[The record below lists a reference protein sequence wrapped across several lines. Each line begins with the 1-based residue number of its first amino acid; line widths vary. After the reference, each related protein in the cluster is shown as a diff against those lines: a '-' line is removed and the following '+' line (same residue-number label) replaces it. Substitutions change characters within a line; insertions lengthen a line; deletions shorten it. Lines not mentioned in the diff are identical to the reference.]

1 MVSACLLL
9 LAGVILGA
17 LGSHALDNILT
28 PKKQNSWE
36 LAVQYQLIHGLGL
49 IMIAMLYQ
57 QRGTPLLRWAGT
69 IMLIGI
75 LLFSGSIYATALGA
89 PEGLSQIAPYG
100 GSSLM
105 IAWLLLACT
114 DGFCVRFLGLDIET
128 PHKEFND
135 KLNQVAALYGNK
147 ITIATEFTYTL
158 MALIAAIISFVTL

>member
-57 QRGTPLLRWAGT
+57 QYVEPLLRYAGGL
-69 IMLIGI
+69 MLLGI
-75 LLFSGSIYATALGA
+75 IVFSGSIYASALIA
-89 PEGLSQIAPYG
+89 PSINEIAPYG

-105 IAWLLLACT
+105 LGWLL
-114 DGFCVRFLGLDIET
+114 
-128 PHKEFND
+128 
-135 KLNQVAALYGNK
+135 VA
-147 ITIATEFTYTL
+147 I
-158 MALIAAIISFVTL
+158 AIIQIRRRH